1 MMAKRIKTEHAGAKN
16 GGGYWGLRVDAKERS
31 RKLRRSHDKD
41 TVAEVGVGITM
52 HDERHGNKD
61 EQER

>member
-1 MMAKRIKTEHAGAKN
+1 MAKRIKTEHAGAKN

-41 TVAEVGVGITM
+41 TVAEAGVGITM

>member
-1 MMAKRIKTEHAGAKN
+1 MAKLIKTEHAGAKN

-52 HDERHGNKD
+52 HDEPHGNKD